1 MLYEPFSVNIPEHE
15 VLDLKQRLSRTRFS
29 PDFSNEKWEY
39 GTNGKYLE
47 ELVQYWIDDFDWRE
61 QESKINEFHHYKT
74 NIRDIPVHFIYE
86 KGKGPNPTPLILT
99 HGWPWTFW
107 DWQKVIKPLTD
118 PEAFGGDPENSFDVI
133 IPSLPGFGFSSPLNC
148 SGMNFWETADLWVS
162 LMRDVLGYDKFA
174 AAGGDW
180 GALVTAQLGHKYPEH
195 LIGVYIH
202 LMAPLDLFAGSLPE
216 RSLYSDEEQGL
227 YEKNEAF
234 FSGESGYSA
243 IQTTKPQTL
252 AFGLNDSPVGL
263 CSWLLEKRRTWS
275 DCNGDVESRFS
286 KDDLLTTICIYWFTQ
301 TYGTSARYYYE
312 CVHNPWT
319 PSHSSLPVVKAPTG
333 IGVFSEEVIVFPRKW
348 AETYYNLSH
357 WTEMDSGGHFAPME
371 EPDALVMDIRKFFQQ
386 LDCDDK
392 FLGS

>member
-1 MLYEPFSVNIPEHE
+1 
-15 VLDLKQRLSRTRFS
+15 
-29 PDFSNEKWEY
+29 
-39 GTNGKYLE
+39 
-47 ELVQYWIDDFDWRE
+47 
-61 QESKINEFHHYKT
+61 
-74 NIRDIPVHFIYE
+74 
-86 KGKGPNPTPLILT
+86 
-99 HGWPWTFW
+99 
-107 DWQKVIKPLTD
+107 
-118 PEAFGGDPENSFDVI
+118 
-133 IPSLPGFGFSSPLNC
+133 
-148 SGMNFWETADLWVS
+148 MNFWETADLWVS

-202 LMAPLDLFAGSLPE
+202 LMAPLDVFSGSLPE
-216 RSLYSDEEQGL
+216 RSLYSEEEKGL

-234 FSGESGYSA
+234 FSSGSGYSA

-263 CSWLLEKRRTWS
+263 CSWILEKRRAWS

-319 PSHSSLPVVKAPTG
+319 PSHSSLPVVKTPTG
-333 IGVFSEEVIVFPRKW
+333 IGVFSKEVMIFPRKW